1 MRNHHPPFA
10 KHAPHIQA
18 ALERAEQVKADG
30 VISGFRLVHDGAQ
43 LPPKAGGFTYGRVGF
58 EDETPIQTTRIKSV
72 GADIITTESGRRY
85 VIADYHG
92 DANDDLKALKSSIR
106 NRKKNPASVVLAK

>member
-18 ALERAEQVKADG
+18 ALDRAKQEKADG

-43 LPPKAGGFTYGRVGF
+43 LLPKAGGFTYGRIGF
-58 EDETPIQTTRIKSV
+58 EDETPIQTTRIKTV
-72 GADIITTESGRRY
+72 GADVITTDSGRRY
-85 VIADYHG
+85 VIADYHD
-92 DANDDLKALKSSIR
+92 DAAADLKALRANIR
-106 NRKKNPASVVLAK
+106 NRKKNPTLVLAS

>member
-18 ALERAEQVKADG
+18 ALQRAEQEKADG
-30 VISGFRLVHDGAQ
+30 VISGFRLVHDGTHL
-43 LPPKAGGFTYGRVGF
+43 LPTAGGFTYGRVGF

-72 GADIITTESGRRY
+72 GTDIIITGSGRRY
-85 VIADYHG
+85 VIADYQD
-92 DANDDLKALKSSIR
+92 DARAELNALKANIR
-106 NRKKNPASVVLAK
+106 NREQNPAAVHAG

>member
-18 ALERAEQVKADG
+18 ALERAKQENADG
-30 VISGFRLVHDGAQ
+30 VISGFRIVHDGGQ
-43 LPPKAGGFTYGRVGF
+43 LLPKAGGFTYGRIGF

-72 GADIITTESGRRY
+72 GTDIITT
-85 VIADYHG
+85 D
-92 DANDDLKALKSSIR
+92 
-106 NRKKNPASVVLAK
+106 

>member
-1 MRNHHPPFA
+1 MRNQHPPFA

-18 ALERAEQVKADG
+18 ALERAKQVKADG
-30 VISGFRLVHDGAQ
+30 VISGFRLVEEGAQ
-43 LPPKAGGFTYGRVGF
+43 LLPKAGGFTFGRIAF

-72 GADIITTESGRRY
+72 GADIITTDSGRRY

-92 DANDDLKALKSSIR
+92 DARAVLKTLRANMR
-106 NRKKNPASVVLAK
+106 NRNQYP